1 MRQETVQPS
10 KITLVT
16 YLNPAYQDEQVK
28 RMVID
33 QWHLWLAL
41 NNQSHEQT
49 NTKCSV
55 IDKPCKEEPR
65 RVTYFRQWLQAEG
78 LLR

>member
-1 MRQETVQPS
+1 MKQETVQQS

-41 NNQSHEQT
+41 NNQSHAQSRVT
-49 NTKCSV
+49 CSV
-55 IDKPCKEEPR
+55 VDKPSKEEPR
-65 RVTYFRQWLQAEG
+65 RVNYFRQWLQAEG

>member
-1 MRQETVQPS
+1 MRQDTVQPN

-16 YLNPAYQDEQVK
+16 YLNPAFQDEQVK

-33 QWHLWLAL
+33 QWHLYLAL
-41 NNQSHEQT
+41 NPAEPKDH
-49 NTKCSV
+49 SV
-55 IDKPCKEEPR
+55 VDKSCKEEPR

>member
-1 MRQETVQPS
+1 MKQEEVQPS

-16 YLNPAYQDEQVK
+16 YLNPKFQDEQVK

-41 NNQSHEQT
+41 NPAIENGG
-49 NTKCSV
+49 SV
-55 IDKPCKEEPR
+55 ADKPCKQESR

>member
-1 MRQETVQPS
+1 MKQDTVQQS
-10 KITLVT
+10 KIMLVT

-41 NNQSHEQT
+41 NPANERGA
-49 NTKCSV
+49 SV